1 MGILPIPIRF
11 RFALDM
17 PRAALFL
24 LLLVLTVTT
33 AQAQEPE
40 WKTDLG
46 EDLVEIRDDMMVV
59 EEYALLKLNLQGQRT
74 NNLQVK
80 LYAEAP
86 TDGVL
91 SRDNFVSFTTQ
102 FTYMTL
108 VEIYANA
115 YQLPASEYLEA
126 LEIEEIPNPIGT
138 PDIEINMTATNDGL
152 QIEFVNTAQNQRQR
166 VTMTWE
172 EMYAE

>member
-1 MGILPIPIRF
+1 MSSGVLRTT
-11 RFALDM
+11 LC
-17 PRAALFL
+17 L
-24 LLLVLTVTT
+24 LLMLAWGIGPAL
-33 AQAQEPE
+33 AQEPE

-46 EDLVEIRDDMMVV
+46 EDIVEIRDGMMVV
-59 EEYALLKLNLQGQRT
+59 EEYALLKLNLQGQQT

-102 FTYMTL
+102 ITYMSL
-108 VEIYANA
+108 VELYANA
-115 YQLPASEYLEA
+115 YQLSASEYLEA
-126 LEIEEIPNPIGT
+126 LEIEEIPEAIGT
-138 PDIEINMTATNDGL
+138 PDIEINVTATGAGV
-152 QIEFVNTAQNQRQR
+152 QIEFVNTADNQRRR
-166 VTMTWE
+166 VTQTWE

>member
-1 MGILPIPIRF
+1 MLRPAF
-11 RFALDM
+11 
-17 PRAALFL
+17 FL
-24 LLLVLTVTT
+24 LLLVLIVTP

-46 EDLVEIRDDMMVV
+46 EDLVEIQEGMMVV
-59 EEYALLKLNLQGQRT
+59 EEYALLKLNLQGQQS

-80 LYAEAP
+80 LSAKAP

-102 FTYMTL
+102 ITYMTL
-108 VEIYANA
+108 VELYANA
-115 YQLPASEYLEA
+115 YQISASEYLEA
-126 LEIEEIPNPIGT
+126 LEIEEIPEAIGT
-138 PDIEINMTATNDGL
+138 PDIEINVTATNAGV
-152 QIEFVNTAQNQRQR
+152 QIEYINTAQNQRQR